1 MPVHEIRL
9 HHHALCRQ
17 QLFRATLGLLLLLL
31 AGWAQAAEQ
40 QAIRIGIYQNPPK
53 IFFSDNGRPSGFFA
67 DIISAIA
74 HKADW
79 RVEFVSCQ
87 WEGCLQMLQQG
98 EIDLLPDMAWSAE
111 RADLFDF
118 NSEIVLYNWS
128 TIYRQS
134 GLPIHSIDDLD
145 GRPLAVLRGS
155 IQYQA
160 LKRMAMAK
168 NFQPIY
174 VEVDSPSQMLELA
187 TRREVDAVLL
197 NRLYAQDQRQNI
209 GLRPTH
215 LIIEH
220 SLLHFA
226 ATQGRHHELLQFI
239 DQQLQAMKQD
249 HQSVYYQALARWTE
263 QADESW
269 KAPRWMLWALEILLL
284 LLVALLFAAWILRK
298 MVRQRTAELEKRNT
312 AVMQSEKMFHALFDH
327 SADAI
332 LLFNG
337 ERFYGC
343 NRAALGMFDYPDQA
357 TMAAIERDA
366 LFSPKQ
372 ADGNNS
378 SIMADQ
384 YIAKA
389 MSEGPQHFEWLN
401 RRANGEV
408 FPSDVNLVPVET
420 DSGKIIQITIRDIS
434 QRHARQQELDNLT
447 RALHTL
453 SQVNHALIHARSE
466 PLLLEDICRIIV
478 SHGGYRLAWIGY
490 AEYDDERS
498 IRPMAQAGFEADY
511 LDSLEMHWQDDR
523 HGQLPAS
530 QAIRSGRDVV
540 IKDIPQQVHYAA
552 LHQEAMH
559 YGYRSCIA
567 LPLQREGTLFGVL
580 NIYSERNQIFSDD
593 EVLLL
598 RQMADDLAY
607 GIQTQRLHADH
618 ADIAVE
624 RAEYRQQ
631 LQQAMLQTIQAF
643 SVMLELRD
651 PYTAGHQRR
660 SSDLAVAIAKEM
672 GLDEQRIEGIRFG
685 AMLHDI
691 GNIQVPAEILIRP
704 GSLTE
709 PEMSL
714 LRNHA
719 VAGYEILRDIPFPWP
734 VAKMILNH
742 HERMDGSGYPE
753 GRKGD
758 QIPLEARI
766 IAVADVVEAMLS
778 HRPYRTAHNTADTL
792 EELQQQRGKAFDE
805 RVVDAC
811 LRLFKQ
817 KGYRLPV

>member
-1 MPVHEIRL
+1 MSVHEMRL
-9 HHHALCRQ
+9 DRQALQHRY
-17 QLFRATLGLLLLLL
+17 LLRVIAGLLLLLL
-31 AGWAQAAEQ
+31 GGWTQAAENQ
-40 QAIRIGIYQNPPK
+40 TVRIGIYQNPPK
-53 IFFSDNGRPSGFFA
+53 IFLSDDARPSGFFA

-74 HKADW
+74 HKAGW
-79 RVEFVSCQ
+79 QAEFVSCQ
-87 WEGCLQMLQQG
+87 WGDCLQMLQQG
-98 EIDLLPDMAWSAE
+98 RIDLLPDVAWSAE
-111 RADLFDF
+111 RAGLFDF
-118 NSEIVLYNWS
+118 NNEIVLYNWS
-128 TIYRQS
+128 TIYRKS
-134 GLPIHSIDDLD
+134 GLPIHSLEDLD
-145 GRPLAVLRGS
+145 GRLLAVLRGS

-160 LKRMAMAK
+160 LKQMAMAK

-174 VEVDSPSQMLELA
+174 VEVDSPAQILDLA

-215 LIIEH
+215 LIVEH
-220 SLLHFA
+220 SHLHFA
-226 ATQGRHHELLQFI
+226 ATQGRHHELLQAI
-239 DQQLQAMKQD
+239 DQQLHEMKQD
-249 HQSVYYQALARWTE
+249 HQSLYYQALARWTE
-263 QADESW
+263 QAEESW
-269 KAPRWMLWALEILLL
+269 KAPRWMLWTLEILLL
-284 LLVALLFAAWILRK
+284 LLVALIIAAWVLRK
-298 MVRQRTAELEKRNT
+298 MVHQRTDELEKRN
-312 AVMQSEKMFHALFDH
+312 AVVMESEKMFHALFEH

-337 ERFYGC
+337 DRFYGC
-343 NRAALGMFDYPDQA
+343 NRAALHMFDYPDQA
-357 TMAAIERDA
+357 AMAAIERDA

-372 ADGNNS
+372 ADGSNS
-378 SIMADQ
+378 SLMADQ

-389 MSEGPQHFEWLN
+389 MSEGPLHFEWLH

-408 FPSDVNLVPVET
+408 FPSEVNLVPVET
-420 DSGKIIQITIRDIS
+420 DSGKIIQVTIRDIS
-434 QRHARQQELDNLT
+434 QRHARQQEFDNLT

-490 AEYDDERS
+490 AEYDDKRS

-523 HGQLPAS
+523 YGQLPAS
-530 QAIRSGRDVV
+530 LAIRSGRDVV
-540 IKDIPQQVHYAA
+540 VKDIPQQLQYAA
-552 LHQEAMH
+552 LHHEAMH

-598 RQMADDLAY
+598 QQMADDLAY
-607 GIQTQRLHADH
+607 GIQTQRLHADR
-618 ADIAVE
+618 ADITEE

-643 SVMLELRD
+643 AVMLELRD

-704 GSLTE
+704 GRLSE
-709 PEMSL
+709 AEMSL
-714 LRNHA
+714 LRNHT

-734 VAKMILNH
+734 VANMILNH

-753 GRKGD
+753 GKKGD
-758 QIPLEARI
+758 AIPLEARI

-778 HRPYRTAHNTADTL
+778 HRPYRTAHSSADTL
-792 EELQQQRGKAFDE
+792 EELHQQRGKAYDE

-811 LRLFKQ
+811 LRLFEQ
-817 KGYRLPV
+817 RGYRLPV